1 MPLCRSDGI
10 FPRHDRVH
18 DLPRLGV
25 VDVKAGFLARATT
38 ANFLGCAEE
47 VAPVPGPGQVG
58 DFAGGGVG
66 DGAGA
71 DPGGGVPEG
80 DDGVGA
86 ADREVVPCRAVGN
99 GGAGGGV
106 RGEGVERNE
115 GWIVEDL
122 DAFALGDE
130 EVGGWVGV

>member
-1 MPLCRSDGI
+1 M
-10 FPRHDRVH
+10 H
-18 DLPRLGV
+18 DLPRLSV
-25 VDVKAGFLARATT
+25 IDLKPRLLARAR

-47 VAPVPGPGQVG
+47 VAPIPGPGQVG
-58 DFAGGGVG
+58 DLAGGGVG

-86 ADREVVPCRAVGN
+86 ADGEVVPRGAVGD

-106 RGEGVERNE
+106 GGEGVEGGE
-115 GWIVEDL
+115 GWVVEDL
-122 DAFALGDE
+122 DAFALGD
-130 EVGGWVGV
+130 